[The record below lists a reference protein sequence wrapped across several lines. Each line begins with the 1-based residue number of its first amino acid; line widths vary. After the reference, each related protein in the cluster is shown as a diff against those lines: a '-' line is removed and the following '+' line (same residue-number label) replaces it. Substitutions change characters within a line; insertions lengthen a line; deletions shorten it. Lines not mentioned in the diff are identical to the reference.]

1 MDPSA
6 RRFTWDL
13 LQREKAN
20 RTILLTTH
28 FMDEADLLGD
38 RIAIMGKGSVICCGS
53 SLFLKK
59 RYGVGYHMTIVKGV
73 HCNVNQIV
81 ERVTKIIDGAT
92 LENNV
97 GSELSFILPSN
108 SSSQFESLFCEL
120 EEQQVALGISNFGAS
135 VTTMEEVF
143 LKVND
148 IVEKHYTYQNSS
160 STAESQHTRTNQDR
174 AKNETSINKSTVIA
188 DSNPELG
195 YNLEFSSNSVGATNS
210 TYKLW
215 YQQFCAML
223 RKRMLHSKRYKW
235 SLISQLLVPIVFTM
249 IALIVIKAIP
259 YDGGSPPLSLVT
271 AQFGKNFVPFAF
283 DDTPNSLAFHL
294 GEAYSNQFND
304 TDTYPVDI
312 MKLNGTMNGNMTKF
326 ALDKSMEDIGG

>member
-38 RIAIMGKGSVICCGS
+38 RIAIMGKGSVVCCGS

-59 RYGVGYHMTIVKGV
+59 RYGIGYHMTIVKGV
-73 HCNVNQIV
+73 NCNVNQIV

-97 GSELSFILPSN
+97 GSELSFILPSD
-108 SSSQFESLFCEL
+108 SSNQFESLFCEL
-120 EEQQVALGISNFGAS
+120 EEQQVELGISNFGAS

-148 IVEKHYTYQNSS
+148 IVEKHYSYQSGS
-160 STAESQHTRTNQDR
+160 DTESQHNSQDR
-174 AKNETSINKSTVIA
+174 EGNETSINKATLVA

-195 YNLEFSSNSVGATNS
+195 YNLEFSSNSVGVTNAA
-210 TYKLW
+210 YKLW

-249 IALIVIKAIP
+249 IALIVIKSIP
-259 YDGGSPPLSLVT
+259 YDGGSPPLPLVT
-271 AQFGKNFVPFAF
+271 NQFGKNFVPFAS
-283 DDTPNSLAFHL
+283 DDNPNSIAHHL
-294 GEAYSNQFND
+294 SEAYSSQFNN
-304 TDTYPVDI
+304 TSTYPVNI